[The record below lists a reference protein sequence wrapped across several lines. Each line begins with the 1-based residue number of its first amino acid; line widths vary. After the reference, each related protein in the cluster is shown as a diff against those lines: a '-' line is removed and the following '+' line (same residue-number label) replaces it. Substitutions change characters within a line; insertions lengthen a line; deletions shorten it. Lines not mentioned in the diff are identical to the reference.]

1 MSPSPNF
8 LRPVDMGDLP
18 DYPLS
23 CDDRLDSHFFMA
35 WERRRWLASDMRL
48 NATPECRALFFD
60 LINIAYDNSPVGTLP
75 MDQNILAKLLM
86 IDPGHFG
93 SLCKLDYG
101 PLYKWEACR
110 CDNGDIRLMHPM
122 VLRSLTE
129 AMARRQDHRARN
141 DAANSAKRLQRLRIT
156 VSGYHADLAKNDAAV
171 RWMDEWLVKE
181 GCEYRSAAWIERSM
195 QAWSNHIFDLGR
207 SGGAFQNRGS

>member
-18 DYPLS
+18 EYPLS

-86 IDPGHFG
+86 IDPRHFG
-93 SLCKLDYG
+93 SPDRAHKGRDEL
-101 PLYKWEACR
+101 E
-110 CDNGDIRLMHPM
+110 
-122 VLRSLTE
+122 T
-129 AMARRQDHRARN
+129 ARGHRRGRWPVAHVP
-141 DAANSAKRLQRLRIT
+141 DGWSAQRLHRCAGASEYSASRQT
-156 VSGYHADLAKNDAAV
+156 HAG
-171 RWMDEWLVKE
+171 RP
-181 GCEYRSAAWIERSM
+181 WI
-195 QAWSNHIFDLGR
+195 
-207 SGGAFQNRGS
+207 

>member
-1 MSPSPNF
+1 
-8 LRPVDMGDLP
+8 MGDLP
-18 DYPLS
+18 EYPLS

-110 CDNGDIRLMHPM
+110 CDNGDIRLMVVSRIWWKFSGG
-122 VLRSLTE
+122 VLRACGFGPDQAARSSLIG
-129 AMARRQDHRARN
+129 AM
-141 DAANSAKRLQRLRIT
+141 
-156 VSGYHADLAKNDAAV
+156 G
-171 RWMDEWLVKE
+171 
-181 GCEYRSAAWIERSM
+181 
-195 QAWSNHIFDLGR
+195 
-207 SGGAFQNRGS
+207 